1 MLFYLLKLKAVSF
14 CNAKACH
21 IRNHHSDRMKSCGF
35 NPCIALF
42 ISPQYDNHVAILYC
56 FICLTRNLTFLG
68 NAQVIEKLHKSGAV
82 LNIETKFEKRTSLH
96 IASSLGLVD
105 VVQALLDLRANP
117 NKTDIYGSTPL
128 QVACMAGQIL
138 Y

>member
-1 MLFYLLKLKAVSF
+1 MT
-14 CNAKACH
+14 
-21 IRNHHSDRMKSCGF
+21 NHHIAVLYLPYANKVALETLTGLRKRVVRILLEYFLVLYMF
-35 NPCIALF
+35 N
-42 ISPQYDNHVAILYC
+42 
-56 FICLTRNLTFLG
+56 RNLTFLG

-96 IASSLGLVD
+96 IASSLGWVD
-105 VVQALLDLRANP
+105 VVQALLDLQANP

-138 Y
+138 YYRFPSPFALSS